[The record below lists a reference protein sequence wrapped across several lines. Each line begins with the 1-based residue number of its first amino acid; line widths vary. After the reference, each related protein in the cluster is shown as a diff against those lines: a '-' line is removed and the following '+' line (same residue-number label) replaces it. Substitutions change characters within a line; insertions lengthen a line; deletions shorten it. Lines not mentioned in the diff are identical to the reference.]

1 MREVL
6 EYLISKDI
14 LVEEPSTGKIVLGQY
29 GYVHLGRVAPKSEK
43 VSKQQVAVKSSVAK
57 SKSKD
62 YPMGTSKLALHIRA
76 IFPPGVKSGNI
87 YVRSAATS
95 IEHKLK
101 QFRKL
106 YPLYTEEQIIIATR
120 KYVASFNE
128 KYQFMRTAE
137 YYILKDGT
145 STLASFIDNMDEDQ
159 EERDAQQTRGEM
171 V

>member
-6 EYLISKDI
+6 EYLIKNNI
-14 LVEEPSTGKIVLGQY
+14 LVEEPGTDNIVLGQY
-29 GYVHLGRVAPKSEK
+29 GYVHLGRTAPKAVK
-43 VSKQQVAVKSSVAK
+43 KKVAVQPSKAK
-57 SKSKD
+57 KTND
-62 YPMGTSKLALHIRA
+62 YSMGTPKLALRIKA

-87 YVRSAATS
+87 YVRSATGS

-101 QFRKL
+101 QFRRM
-106 YPLYTEEQIIIATR
+106 YPLYTEDQIIVATR

-137 YYILKDGT
+137 YFILKDGT

-159 EERDAQQTRGEM
+159 EERDAQQTRGDM

>member
-14 LVEEPSTGKIVLGQY
+14 LVEEPSTSKIVLGKL
-29 GYVHLGRVAPKSEK
+29 GYVHLNRVLPKKESR
-43 VSKQQVAVKSSVAK
+43 VVASSTNNHT
-57 SKSKD
+57 D
-62 YPMGTSKLALHIRA
+62 NSKLALHIKA

-87 YVRSAATS
+87 YVRSAAAS

-137 YYILKDGT
+137 YFILKEGT

-159 EERDAQQTRGEM
+159 EERDAQQTRGDM

>member
-14 LVEEPSTGKIVLGQY
+14 LVEEPGTSKIVLGQN
-29 GYVHLGRVAPKSEK
+29 GYEQLGKKWRKKLKKS
-43 VSKQQVAVKSSVAK
+43 QV
-57 SKSKD
+57 D
-62 YPMGTSKLALHIRA
+62 YTKLALHIKA

-87 YVRSAATS
+87 YVRSAAAS

-137 YYILKDGT
+137 YFILKDGT

-159 EERDAQQTRGEM
+159 EERDAQQTRGDM

>member
-14 LVEEPSTGKIVLGQY
+14 LVEEPGTGKIVLGPY
-29 GYVHLGRVAPKSEK
+29 GYVHLGKVAPKRKK
-43 VSKQQVAVKSSVAK
+43 VSNGNVQRVVAK
-57 SKSKD
+57 KSKD
-62 YPMGTSKLALHIRA
+62 YPMGSFKLALHIKA

-87 YVRSAATS
+87 YVRSATES

-106 YPLYTEEQIIIATR
+106 YPLYTEDQIIIATR

-137 YYILKDGT
+137 YFILKDGT

-159 EERDAQQTRGEM
+159 EEKDAQQTRGDM